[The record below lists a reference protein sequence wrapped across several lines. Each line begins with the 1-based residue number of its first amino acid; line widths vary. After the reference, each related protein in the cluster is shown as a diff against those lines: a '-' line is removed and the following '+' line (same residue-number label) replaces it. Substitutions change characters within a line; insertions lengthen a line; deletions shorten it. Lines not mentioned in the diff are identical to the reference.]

1 MFDTLPD
8 GLLINIIIFLNYKTG
23 EILNCRLFN
32 KRFRKIIDEPITI
45 EGYPDINC
53 NSLYFFTIEYLWFK
67 AEMEKHRKEMEKEF
81 DDNYINM
88 LIDKGWV

>member
-1 MFDTLPD
+1 MFNTLPNE
-8 GLLINIIIFLNYKTG
+8 LLVNTIIYLNYRNN
-23 EILNCRLFN
+23 EILNCRLLN

-53 NSLYFFTIEYLWFK
+53 SSLYFFTIEYLWFK
-67 AEMEKHRKEMEKEF
+67 AQMEKDRMEVEKEF
-81 DDNYINM
+81 DNNYINM

>member
-1 MFDTLPD
+1 MFDILPD
-8 GLLINIIIFLNYKTG
+8 ELLINIIIFLNYRTDD
-23 EILNCRLFN
+23 ILKCRLFN

-53 NSLYFFTIEYLWFK
+53 SSLYFFTIEYLWVK
-67 AEMEKHRKEMEKEF
+67 ADMEKHRKELEKEF